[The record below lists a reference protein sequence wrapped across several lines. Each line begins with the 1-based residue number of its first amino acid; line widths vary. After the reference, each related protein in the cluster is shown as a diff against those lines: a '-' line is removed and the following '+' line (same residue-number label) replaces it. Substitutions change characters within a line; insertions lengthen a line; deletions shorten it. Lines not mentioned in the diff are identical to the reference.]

1 MAAKRVLLGVFAH
14 PDDESF
20 GPGATLARYAAE
32 GADVHIVIATDG
44 IAGSVEDPK
53 FLQQQ
58 ESLAQI
64 RSAEL
69 ARAVVALGATSV
81 WSLPYEDSGMR
92 GTPENNNPA
101 ALIQQPVEK
110 VTLELLGYI
119 RRLRPTVILTHDPY
133 GGYGHPDHIRCCEA
147 VTAAFHIAR
156 GEASQQQNGY
166 AGPQK
171 LYYTAFDQRI
181 LQLALAG
188 FWLAR
193 KDATQFGRNKDINLV
208 EIASWPKPVNA
219 TIHVGAYLQKKDL
232 ASRARRP
239 AAKWKTISL
248 PGSEQAPEAAYGDF
262 GPALCRRCR
271 RDAQGS
277 PLRRHPLGDQP
288 RRRRHWLDLQRLRAA
303 GDAQPA

>member
-32 GADVHIVIATDG
+32 GAEVHIVIATDG

-69 ARAVVALGATSV
+69 ARAVVALGAASV

-110 VTLELLGYI
+110 VTMELLGYI
-119 RRLRPTVILTHDPY
+119 RRLKPAVVLTHDPY

-181 LQLALAG
+181 LQLAVAG
-188 FWLAR
+188 FRLAR

-219 TIHVGAYLQKKDL
+219 TIQVGAYLPKKDL
-232 ASRARRP
+232 ASRAHVSQYSGGGPGFLGFMPP
-239 AAKWKTISL
+239 AIRQRLLDWDRFTRAFPP
-248 PGSEQAPEAAYGDF
+248 PGSEVE
-262 GPALCRRCR
+262 
-271 RDAQGS
+271 
-277 PLRRHPLGDQP
+277 H
-288 RRRRHWLDLQRLRAA
+288 DLFA
-303 GDAQPA
+303 GI

>member
-1 MAAKRVLLGVFAH
+1 
-14 PDDESF
+14 
-20 GPGATLARYAAE
+20 
-32 GADVHIVIATDG
+32 
-44 IAGSVEDPK
+44 
-53 FLQQQ
+53 
-58 ESLAQI
+58 
-64 RSAEL
+64 
-69 ARAVVALGATSV
+69 
-81 WSLPYEDSGMR
+81 
-92 GTPENNNPA
+92 
-101 ALIQQPVEK
+101 
-110 VTLELLGYI
+110 LLGYI

-232 ASRARRP
+232 ASRAHVSQYSGAGPGFLGFMPP
-239 AAKWKTISL
+239 ALRQRFIDWDRFTRAFPP
-248 PGSEQAPEAAYGDF
+248 PGSQVED
-262 GPALCRRCR
+262 
-271 RDAQGS
+271 
-277 PLRRHPLGDQP
+277 
-288 RRRRHWLDLQRLRAA
+288 DLFA
-303 GDAQPA
+303 GI